1 MNWKNLT
8 EKQQC
13 RFADNFCK
21 STPIPVISAIRAFER
36 WNPEIKGSAKE
47 GFCVG
52 HKDFKN
58 IVNELIN

>member
-1 MNWKNLT
+1 MNWQNLT
-8 EKQQC
+8 EKQQI

-21 STPIPVISAIRAFER
+21 STPIPVMTAITAFER
-36 WNPEIKGSAKE
+36 WNPEIKGTAKD
-47 GFCVG
+47 GFFVA